1 MLPAA
6 IMPLWLMNAF
16 FDQRGAAEVGV
27 SQADALIPDT
37 PGVQTAAGR
46 QQPLGLKMSFTLS
59 RGGAAAI
66 GAAPSAAFM
75 ANKVAAWP
83 AAARQDKAALSMS
96 FFLSQANAA
105 EVAPGL
111 SAAQAEK
118 KVVARQAEERHQEM
132 LLNVEKL
139 GRQKLELPRGDPFAA
154 KLPPP
159 RAAAAAPPPAAP
171 QAPALPFVFFG
182 RMVEDN
188 GTVLF
193 LSMQG
198 RDYSVKLNDVLE
210 RDYRVDIINNDQVVF
225 TYLPLNIQQTLY
237 IGQDG

>member
-16 FDQRGAAEVGV
+16 FDQRGAAQVGV
-27 SQADALIPDT
+27 SQAAALIPDT

-59 RGGAAAI
+59 RGGAAVI

-139 GRQKLELPRGDPFAA
+139 GRQKLESPRGDPFAA

-210 RDYRVDIINNDQVVF
+210 RDYRVDIINNNQVVF